1 MIGID
6 CVVYTLVIPTLHRT
20 PTRSDVPYC
29 YEEYKYIRDGG
40 ESTHL
45 KGSTME
51 TVVWSRKILSYRT
64 WWSCPTSVLTT
75 LESIGPSTVHRRR
88 SCLSV
93 ISTIDSHVIVSID
106 RETSFLSTLGSSM
119 RNKYT
124 TVPRIHTWYVDIID
138 ETVCCWAVALLTPHS
153 SPFFSCT
160 VLLCLVGYP
169 SVWWVCCIVI
179 VYPLPSRH
187 FCRGRMWSSLGTKEM
202 VW

>member
-119 RNKYT
+119 RNKYYRAEDT
-124 TVPRIHTWYVDIID
+124 YMICWYYWWN
-138 ETVCCWAVALLTPHS
+138 CLLLDGRAPHS

-169 SVWWVCCIVI
+169 SV
-179 VYPLPSRH
+179 
-187 FCRGRMWSSLGTKEM
+187 G
-202 VW
+202 